1 MPLYGSVTVI
11 SLGDRNKKNPQI
23 YHLHDT
29 AIVLMWSTRQ
39 DGKITCWVR
48 DVLNH
53 VWIVIRSEEDDD

>member
-1 MPLYGSVTVI
+1 MPLYGSITVI
-11 SLGDRNKKNPQI
+11 SPEDRNDKNLQI